1 MLDGYGVGL
10 GRTSGQ
16 NLASEPLGEVQR
28 DGALA
33 ESFPVWLEP
42 QVEAYMRPLRPPLI
56 YKRPQ
61 GTAYLNVVDPVTYCI
76 TSFRASAS

>member
-28 DGALA
+28 DALA
-33 ESFPVWLEP
+33 ESFPAGLEP
-42 QVEAYMRPLRPPLI
+42 QVDAY
-56 YKRPQ
+56 
-61 GTAYLNVVDPVTYCI
+61 VSFVTPFDI
-76 TSFRASAS
+76 